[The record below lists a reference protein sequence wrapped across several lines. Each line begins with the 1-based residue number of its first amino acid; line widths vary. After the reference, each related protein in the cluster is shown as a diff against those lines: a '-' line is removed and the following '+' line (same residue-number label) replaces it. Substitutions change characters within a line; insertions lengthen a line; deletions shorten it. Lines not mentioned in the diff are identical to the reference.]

1 MWSKF
6 DNVTPALVKTRNNHL
21 LNQKLKL
28 INHSIRHHYQILLA
42 DLLLN
47 TGSVLAIFF
56 GFKILPSGPW

>member
-28 INHSIRHHYQILLA
+28 IKHSIRPHYQILLA